1 MPTIESN
8 TLAGLNVLLA
18 ATTLAQ
24 VGATQYVPPEGGAGS
39 TQKYIASLAG
49 QAIDVITDV
58 TLTAAQVKALNATPI
73 TLVAAPAAGT
83 ANVLLDVQFFL
94 DYNSA
99 AYAGIAAGEDLAVRY
114 TNGSGDILAT
124 IEATGFLDATADA
137 FRFQTVVA
145 TSITPAAAA
154 AIVLHM
160 IAGEIITGDSPL
172 KVRIRT
178 RNITLA
184 F

>member
-8 TLAGLNVLLA
+8 TLAGLNTLLA

-24 VGATQYVPPEGGAGS
+24 VGATQYIPPTGGSAS
-39 TQKYIASLAG
+39 TQKYIAALAG
-49 QAIDVITDV
+49 PAIDVITDV
-58 TLTAAQVKALNATPI
+58 TITSAQLLALNATPI

-124 IEATGFLDATADA
+124 VEATGFLDATADA
-137 FRFQTVVA
+137 FRFQAAVTTTV
-145 TSITPAAAA
+145 TPVAAAA
-154 AIVLHM
+154 LVLHM
-160 IAGEIITGDSPL
+160 LTGEVITGNSPL